1 MALQNLLAF
10 VLLLGALVFVH
21 ELGHFLFA
29 KAVGV
34 KVLRFSIGFGPPLLS
49 FSRGETEY
57 RIAALPLGGY
67 VKMAGE
73 IPGEDAAPEDEARS
87 YLAQAPWKRM
97 LIVVAGPAFN
107 LLFPL
112 LIFFVVIVSY
122 PQPSTSVLRVVPGMP
137 ADVAGIRVGDVVTEV
152 DGRPVRSLEEMQ
164 WALVGKAG
172 QRIPVVV
179 QRDGH
184 PVSVVVTPTAEGA
197 IRNRGLIGIAP
208 NRAPPVVGVR
218 SGGPAERA
226 GVRTLD
232 RVLTVNG
239 AAVPDLQAL
248 EREVSAAT
256 GPEVTLQ
263 LVRRIPAEV
272 PGLDASIPEVRT
284 VRVPRQ
290 EGAGMAGFGL
300 EPADI
305 YSLLYVGRV
314 LPGSAAAD
322 AGLVRGDRLEA
333 IDGKQLRSQ
342 EQLLRRLGE
351 LKDHPF
357 RLTWIHDGASH
368 EAEVRMR
375 PAKAAVETEGE
386 TEAFELGIRFESPTP
401 GDRGSDGKIRVGPG
415 LALLTATHR
424 LGESVAETATG
435 LAKLLTGQVS
445 FKNVGGPI
453 MIYGIAGKAAQAG
466 LDYFLNLMA
475 LISVNLGLINLI
487 PIPALDGFQLLS
499 AGWEAVRR
507 RPIPM
512 RAREIA
518 NAVGILALIV
528 LMVLVCVNDIS
539 RLFTH

>member
-1 MALQNLLAF
+1 MDLQNLAAF

-21 ELGHFLFA
+21 ELGHFVFA

-49 FSRGETEY
+49 FTRGETEY

-73 IPGEDAAPEDEARS
+73 VPGEDAAPEDEARS

-97 LIVVAGPAFN
+97 LIVAAGPAFN

-122 PQPSTSVLRVVPGMP
+122 PQPSTAVLRVVPGMP

-164 WALVGKAG
+164 WSLVGKAG
-172 QRIPVVV
+172 QRIPMVV
-179 QRDGH
+179 QRDGK
-184 PVSVVVTPTAEGA
+184 PVSLLITPTAEGA
-197 IRNRGLIGIAP
+197 SKNRGLIGIAP

-218 SGGPAERA
+218 SGSAAERA
-226 GVRTLD
+226 GVQTLD

-239 AAVPDLQAL
+239 TAVPDLPAL

-256 GPEVTLQ
+256 GPELTLQ

-272 PGLDASIPEVRT
+272 PGLEASVPEVRT

-290 EGAGMAGFGL
+290 EGAGMASFGL

-333 IDGKQLRSQ
+333 IDGKQLRSR
-342 EQLLRRLGE
+342 EQLLRRLAE
-351 LKDHPF
+351 LKDRPF
-357 RLTWIHDGASH
+357 NLTWIHDGASH

-375 PAKAAVETEGE
+375 AAKAGAESAGGDG
-386 TEAFELGIRFESPTP
+386 EAFELGIRFESATP
-401 GDRGSDGKIRVGPG
+401 GDRGSDVKIRVGPG
-415 LALLTATHR
+415 LALLTAAHR
-424 LGESVAETATG
+424 LGESVADTAAG
-435 LAKLLTGQVS
+435 LAKLFTGQVS

-475 LISVNLGLINLI
+475 LISVNLGLINLV

-518 NAVGILALIV
+518 NAVGIVALIV
-528 LMVLVCVNDIS
+528 LMVLVCVNDLT
-539 RLFTH
+539 R

>member
-1 MALQNLLAF
+1 MEFQNLAAF

-34 KVLRFSIGFGPPLLS
+34 KVLRFSIGFGPPLFS

-67 VKMAGE
+67 VKMAGGV
-73 IPGEDAAPEDEARS
+73 PGEDAAPEDEARS
-87 YLAQAPWKRM
+87 YLAQSPWKRM
-97 LIVVAGPAFN
+97 LIVAAGPAFN
-107 LLFPL
+107 LIFPL

-122 PQPSTSVLRVVPGMP
+122 PQPSTAVLRVVPGMP
-137 ADVAGIRVGDVVTEV
+137 ADTAGIRVGDVVTEV

-179 QRDGH
+179 QRDGQ
-184 PVSVVVTPTAEGA
+184 PVKLVVTPSSEGA
-197 IRNRGLIGIAP
+197 IKNRGLIGIAP
-208 NRAPPVVGVR
+208 NRAPPTVAVR
-218 SGGPAERA
+218 SGGPADRA
-226 GVRTLD
+226 GVQSLD
-232 RVLTVNG
+232 RVLAVNG
-239 AAVPDLQAL
+239 HPVGDLQAL
-248 EREVSAAT
+248 EHEIAGAT
-256 GPEVTLQ
+256 GAELTLN
-263 LVRRIPAEV
+263 LVRRVPAEV
-272 PGLDASIPEVRT
+272 PGLEGSVPEVQT
-284 VRVPRQ
+284 IRVPRG
-290 EGAGMAGFGL
+290 EGAGAAAFGL
-300 EPADI
+300 EPVDV

-333 IDGKQLRSQ
+333 IDGKQIRSR
-342 EQLLRRLGE
+342 EQLLKRLGE

-357 RLTWIHDGASH
+357 RLTWMHDGSPR

-375 PAKAAVETEGE
+375 PAKAAGE
-386 TEAFELGIRFESPTP
+386 SANGGGEAFELGLRFESGTP
-401 GDRGSDGKIRVGPG
+401 GDRGSDARVHVGPG
-415 LALLTATHR
+415 LAFLTATHR
-424 LGESVAETATG
+424 LGEAVIDTAAG
-435 LAKLLTGQVS
+435 LAMLLTGQVS

-475 LISVNLGLINLI
+475 LISVNLGLINLV

-518 NAVGILALIV
+518 NAVGIVALIV
-528 LMVLVCVNDIS
+528 LMVLVCVNDLT
-539 RLFTH
+539 R

>member
-1 MALQNLLAF
+1 MDLQNLAAF

-29 KAVGV
+29 KVVGV

-49 FSRGETEY
+49 FTRGETEY

-73 IPGEDAAPEDEARS
+73 VPGEDASPEDEARS
-87 YLAQAPWKRM
+87 YLAQSPWKRM
-97 LIVVAGPAFN
+97 LIVAAGPAFN
-107 LLFPL
+107 LIFPL

-122 PQPSTSVLRVVPGMP
+122 PQPSTAVLRVVPGMP
-137 ADVAGIRVGDVVTEV
+137 ADGAGIRPGDVVTEV

-179 QRDGH
+179 QREGR
-184 PVSVVVTPTAEGA
+184 PVKLVVTPSGEGA
-197 IRNRGLIGIAP
+197 SRNRGLIGIAP
-208 NRAPPVVGVR
+208 NRAPPVVAIR

-226 GVRTLD
+226 GIQMLD
-232 RVLTVNG
+232 RVLSVNG
-239 AAVPDLQAL
+239 RPVADLPAL
-248 EREVSAAT
+248 EREIAGVT
-256 GPEVTLQ
+256 GPELTLE
-263 LVRRIPAEV
+263 LARRVPAEV
-272 PGLDASIPEVRT
+272 PGLEGSVPEVKT
-284 VRVPRQ
+284 VRIPRQ
-290 EGAGMAGFGL
+290 EGAGMAAFGL
-300 EPADI
+300 EPADV

-322 AGLVRGDRLEA
+322 AGIVRGDRLEA
-333 IDGKQLRSQ
+333 IEGKQIRSR
-342 EQLLRRLGE
+342 EQLLRKLGE
-351 LKDHPF
+351 LKDRPF
-357 RLTWIHDGASH
+357 RLTWIHDGSPG

-375 PAKAAVETEGE
+375 PAKAADPASSES
-386 TEAFELGIRFESPTP
+386 EAFELGLRFESGTP
-401 GDRGSDGKIRVGPG
+401 GDRGSDAKVRVGPG
-415 LALLTATHR
+415 LALLTAAHR
-424 LGESVAETATG
+424 LGEAVAETAAG
-435 LAKLLTGQVS
+435 LAKLFTGQVS

-475 LISVNLGLINLI
+475 LISVNLGLINLV

-518 NAVGILALIV
+518 NAVGIVALIL
-528 LMVLVCVNDIS
+528 LMVLVCVNDLT
-539 RLFTH
+539 R

>member
-1 MALQNLLAF
+1 MDLQNLAAF

-49 FSRGETEY
+49 FTRGETEY

-73 IPGEDAAPEDEARS
+73 VPGEDASPEDEARS

-97 LIVVAGPAFN
+97 LIVAAGPAFN
-107 LLFPL
+107 LIFPL

-122 PQPSTSVLRVVPGMP
+122 PQPSTAVLRVVPGMP
-137 ADVAGIRVGDVVTEV
+137 ADGAGIRPGDVVTEV

-172 QRIPVVV
+172 QRIQVVV
-179 QRDGH
+179 QRDGR
-184 PVSVVVTPTAEGA
+184 PVKLVVTPSGEGA
-197 IRNRGLIGIAP
+197 SRNRGLIGIAP
-208 NRAPPVVGVR
+208 NRAPPVVAVR
-218 SGGPAERA
+218 SGGAAERA
-226 GVRTLD
+226 GVQMLD
-232 RVLTVNG
+232 RVLSVNG
-239 AAVPDLQAL
+239 RPVADLPAL
-248 EREVSAAT
+248 EREIAGTT
-256 GPEVTLQ
+256 GPELTLE
-263 LVRRIPAEV
+263 VARRVPAEV
-272 PGLDASIPEVRT
+272 PGLEGSVPEVKTLRI
-284 VRVPRQ
+284 PRQ
-290 EGAGMAGFGL
+290 EGAGTAAFGL
-300 EPADI
+300 EAADV

-314 LPGSAAAD
+314 LPGSAAGE
-322 AGLVRGDRLEA
+322 AGIVRGDRLEA
-333 IDGKQLRSQ
+333 IDGKQLRSR

-351 LKDHPF
+351 IKDRPF
-357 RLTWIHDGASH
+357 RLTWIHDGSPH

-375 PAKAAVETEGE
+375 PAKSADAANGE
-386 TEAFELGIRFESPTP
+386 TEAFELGLRFESGTP
-401 GDRGSDGKIRVGPG
+401 GDRGSDAKVRVGPG
-415 LALLTATHR
+415 LALLTAGHR
-424 LGESVAETATG
+424 LGEAVAETAAG
-435 LAKLLTGQVS
+435 LAKLFTGQVS
-445 FKNVGGPI
+445 FKNLGGPI

-475 LISVNLGLINLI
+475 LISVNLGLINLV

-518 NAVGILALIV
+518 NAVGIVALIV
-528 LMVLVCVNDIS
+528 LMVLVCVNDLT
-539 RLFTH
+539 R

>member
-1 MALQNLLAF
+1 MEFQNLAAF

-49 FSRGETEY
+49 FTRGETEY

-73 IPGEDAAPEDEARS
+73 VPGEDAAPEDEARS
-87 YLAQAPWKRM
+87 YLAQSPWKRM
-97 LIVVAGPAFN
+97 LIVAAGPAFN
-107 LLFPL
+107 LIFPL

-122 PQPSTSVLRVVPGMP
+122 PQPSTAVLRVVPGMP

-179 QRDGH
+179 QRDGQ
-184 PVSVVVTPTAEGA
+184 PLKLMVTPSGEGA
-197 IRNRGLIGIAP
+197 IKNRGLIGIAP
-208 NRAPPVVGVR
+208 NRAPPVVAVR
-218 SGGPAERA
+218 SGGPADRA
-226 GVRTLD
+226 GVQSLD
-232 RVLTVNG
+232 RVLSVNG
-239 AAVPDLQAL
+239 RPLGDLQAL
-248 EREVSAAT
+248 EQEIASAT
-256 GPEVTLQ
+256 GPELTLE
-263 LVRRIPAEV
+263 LVRRVPAEV
-272 PGLDASIPEVRT
+272 PGLEGSVPEVHT
-284 VRVPRQ
+284 VRVPRG
-290 EGAGMAGFGL
+290 EGTGAAAFGL
-300 EPADI
+300 EPADV

-322 AGLVRGDRLEA
+322 AGIVRGDRLEA
-333 IDGKQLRSQ
+333 IDGKQLRSRD
-342 EQLLRRLGE
+342 QLLRRLAE
-351 LKDHPF
+351 LKDRPF
-357 RLTWIHDGASH
+357 RLTWMHDGNPR

-375 PAKAAVETEGE
+375 PAKSADPANGEGG
-386 TEAFELGIRFESPTP
+386 EAFELGLRFESGIP
-401 GDRGSDGKIRVGPG
+401 GDRGSDAKVHVGPG
-415 LALLTATHR
+415 LAFLTATHR
-424 LGESVAETATG
+424 LGEAVADTASG

-475 LISVNLGLINLI
+475 LISVNLGLINLV

-518 NAVGILALIV
+518 NAVGIVALIV
-528 LMVLVCVNDIS
+528 LMVLVCVNDLT
-539 RLFTH
+539 R

>member
-1 MALQNLLAF
+1 MDLQNLAAF

-73 IPGEDAAPEDEARS
+73 VPGEDAAPEDEARS

-122 PQPSTSVLRVVPGMP
+122 PQPSTAVLRVVPGMP
-137 ADVAGIRVGDVVTEV
+137 ADVAGIKVGDVVTEV
-152 DGRPVRSLEEMQ
+152 DGRAVRSLEEMQ
-164 WALVGKAG
+164 WSLVGKAG

-179 QRDGH
+179 QRDGR
-184 PVSVVVTPTAEGA
+184 PVSLLITPTAEGA
-197 IRNRGLIGIAP
+197 SKNRGLIGIAP

-218 SGGPAERA
+218 SGSPAERA
-226 GVRTLD
+226 GVQTLD

-239 AAVPDLQAL
+239 TAVPDLPAL
-248 EREVSAAT
+248 EREISAAT
-256 GPEVTLQ
+256 GPELTLQ
-263 LVRRIPAEV
+263 LVRRVPAEV
-272 PGLDASIPEVRT
+272 PGLEASIPEVRT
-284 VRVPRQ
+284 VHVARQ
-290 EGAGMAGFGL
+290 EGAGMAAFGL
-300 EPADI
+300 EPADV

-333 IDGKQLRSQ
+333 IDGKQLRSR
-342 EQLLRRLGE
+342 EQLLRRLAE
-351 LKDHPF
+351 LKDRPF

-375 PAKAAVETEGE
+375 AAKAGAESAGGE
-386 TEAFELGIRFESPTP
+386 SDAFELGIRFESPTP
-401 GDRGSDGKIRVGPG
+401 GDRGSDMKIRVGPG

-424 LGESVAETATG
+424 LGESVADTAAG
-435 LAKLLTGQVS
+435 LAKLFTGQVS

-475 LISVNLGLINLI
+475 LISVNLGLINLV

-518 NAVGILALIV
+518 NAVGIVALIV
-528 LMVLVCVNDIS
+528 LMVLVCVNDLT
-539 RLFTH
+539 R

>member
-1 MALQNLLAF
+1 MDFQNLAAF

-73 IPGEDAAPEDEARS
+73 VPGEDAAPEDEARS
-87 YLAQAPWKRM
+87 YLAQSPWKRM

-184 PVSVVVTPTAEGA
+184 RVSLMVTPTAEGA
-197 IRNRGLIGIAP
+197 SKNRGLIGIAP

-226 GVRTLD
+226 GVQTLD

-239 AAVPDLQAL
+239 NAVPDLPAL

-256 GPEVTLQ
+256 GSELTLQ

-272 PGLDASIPEVRT
+272 PGLEASVPEVRT
-284 VRVPRQ
+284 VHVPRQ
-290 EGAGMAGFGL
+290 EGAGMASFGL

-314 LPGSAAAD
+314 LP
-322 AGLVRGDRLEA
+322 
-333 IDGKQLRSQ
+333 
-342 EQLLRRLGE
+342 
-351 LKDHPF
+351 
-357 RLTWIHDGASH
+357 AS
-368 EAEVRMR
+368 
-375 PAKAAVETEGE
+375 
-386 TEAFELGIRFESPTP
+386 
-401 GDRGSDGKIRVGPG
+401 
-415 LALLTATHR
+415 
-424 LGESVAETATG
+424 
-435 LAKLLTGQVS
+435 
-445 FKNVGGPI
+445 
-453 MIYGIAGKAAQAG
+453 
-466 LDYFLNLMA
+466 
-475 LISVNLGLINLI
+475 
-487 PIPALDGFQLLS
+487 
-499 AGWEAVRR
+499 
-507 RPIPM
+507 
-512 RAREIA
+512 
-518 NAVGILALIV
+518 
-528 LMVLVCVNDIS
+528 
-539 RLFTH
+539 

>member
-1 MALQNLLAF
+1 MDLQNLAAF

-34 KVLRFSIGFGPPLLS
+34 KVLRFSIDFGPPLFS
-49 FSRGETEY
+49 FTRGETEY

-73 IPGEDAAPEDEARS
+73 VPGEDAAPEDESRS
-87 YLAQAPWKRM
+87 YLAQSPWKRM

-107 LLFPL
+107 LIFPL
-112 LIFFVVIVSY
+112 LIYFVVIVSY
-122 PQPSTSVLRVVPGMP
+122 PQASTAVLRVIPGMP
-137 ADVAGIRVGDVVTEV
+137 AAEAGIRVGDVVTEV

-164 WALVGKAG
+164 WALVGQAG
-172 QRIPVVV
+172 HRIPVVV
-179 QRDGH
+179 QRDGQR
-184 PVSVVVTPTAEGA
+184 VQLLVTPTGEGA
-197 IRNRGLIGIAP
+197 SRNRRLISIAP
-208 NRAPPVVGVR
+208 NRAPPVVSVQP
-218 SGGPAERA
+218 GGPADRA

-232 RVLTVNG
+232 RILSVDGQPVSDLTS
-239 AAVPDLQAL
+239 L
-248 EREVSAAT
+248 ERDVAAAR
-256 GPEVTLQ
+256 GPELVLQ
-263 LVRRIPAEV
+263 LMRRVPAEV
-272 PGLDASIPEVRT
+272 PGLDGTLPEVQT

-290 EGAGMAGFGL
+290 DGAGMAAFGL
-300 EPADI
+300 QAADI

-322 AGLVRGDRLEA
+322 AGLVRGDQVIA
-333 IDGKQLRSQ
+333 VDGKPVLSRDQLA
-342 EQLLRRLGE
+342 RRLGE

-357 RLTWIHDGASH
+357 RLRWIHEGTSR
-368 EAEVRMR
+368 EAEVKLRLAKGE
-375 PAKAAVETEGE
+375 PASGE
-386 TEAFELGIRFESPTP
+386 TEAFELGLRFESGTP
-401 GDRGSDGKIRVGPG
+401 GEKGSDAKVRVGPG
-415 LALLTATHR
+415 LALVTAAHR
-424 LGESVAETATG
+424 LGEAVADTAGG
-435 LAKLLTGQVS
+435 LAKLVTGQVS

-475 LISVNLGLINLI
+475 LISVNLGLINLV

-518 NAVGILALIV
+518 NAVGIVALIL
-528 LMVLVCVNDIS
+528 LMVLVCVNDLT
-539 RLFTH
+539 R

>member
-1 MALQNLLAF
+1 MDLQNLAAF

-49 FSRGETEY
+49 FTRGETEY

-73 IPGEDAAPEDEARS
+73 VPGEDAAPEDEARS

-122 PQPSTSVLRVVPGMP
+122 PQPSTAVLRVVPGMP
-137 ADVAGIRVGDVVTEV
+137 ADAAGIRVGDVVTEV
-152 DGRPVRSLEEMQ
+152 DGRAVRSLEEMQ

-179 QRDGH
+179 QRDGR
-184 PVSVVVTPTAEGA
+184 PVSLMITPTAEGA
-197 IRNRGLIGIAP
+197 SKNRGLIGIAP
-208 NRAPPVVGVR
+208 NRAPPVVAVR
-218 SGGPAERA
+218 SGSAAERA
-226 GVRTLD
+226 GVQTLD

-239 AAVPDLQAL
+239 MAVPDLPAL
-248 EREVSAAT
+248 EREVSSAT
-256 GPEVTLQ
+256 APELTLQ

-272 PGLDASIPEVRT
+272 PGLEASVPEVRT
-284 VRVPRQ
+284 VRLPRQ
-290 EGAGMAGFGL
+290 EGAGMAAFGL
-300 EPADI
+300 EAADI

-333 IDGKQLRSQ
+333 IDGKQLRSR
-342 EQLLRRLGE
+342 EQLIRRLAE
-351 LKDHPF
+351 LKDRPF
-357 RLTWIHDGASH
+357 RLTWIHDGATH
-368 EAEVRMR
+368 EGEVRMR
-375 PAKAAVETEGE
+375 AAKAGAEATGGE
-386 TEAFELGIRFESPTP
+386 SEAFELGIRFESATP
-401 GDRGSDGKIRVGPG
+401 GDRGSDVKIRVGPG

-424 LGESVAETATG
+424 LGESVADTAAG
-435 LAKLLTGQVS
+435 LAKLFTGQVS

-475 LISVNLGLINLI
+475 LISVNLGLINLV

-518 NAVGILALIV
+518 NAVGIVALIV
-528 LMVLVCVNDIS
+528 LMVLVCVNDLT
-539 RLFTH
+539 R

>member
-1 MALQNLLAF
+1 MEFQNLAAF

-49 FSRGETEY
+49 FTRGETEY

-73 IPGEDAAPEDEARS
+73 VPGEDAAPEDDARS
-87 YLAQAPWKRM
+87 YLAQSPWKRM
-97 LIVVAGPAFN
+97 LIVAAGPAFN
-107 LLFPL
+107 LIFPL

-122 PQPSTSVLRVVPGMP
+122 PQPSTAVLRVVPGMP

-172 QRIPVVV
+172 QRVPVVV
-179 QRDGH
+179 QRDGKL
-184 PVSVVVTPTAEGA
+184 VKLVVTPSREGA
-197 IRNRGLIGIAP
+197 IKNRGLIGIAP
-208 NRAPPVVGVR
+208 NRAPPVVAVR

-226 GVRTLD
+226 GVQTLD

-239 AAVPDLQAL
+239 HPLGDLQGL
-248 EREVSAAT
+248 ERELSSAT
-256 GPEVTLQ
+256 GPEITLE

-272 PGLDASIPEVRT
+272 PGLEGSVPEIQT
-284 VRVPRQ
+284 VRVPRG
-290 EGAGMAGFGL
+290 EGTGAAAFGL
-300 EPADI
+300 EPADV

-322 AGLVRGDRLEA
+322 AGIVRGDRLEA
-333 IDGKQLRSQ
+333 VDGKQLRSR
-342 EQLLRRLGE
+342 EQLIRRLAE

-357 RLTWIHDGASH
+357 RLTWMHDGSPR
-368 EAEVRMR
+368 EAEVKMR
-375 PAKAAVETEGE
+375 PAKAAGDPANGEGG
-386 TEAFELGIRFESPTP
+386 EAFELGLRFESGMP
-401 GDRGSDGKIRVGPG
+401 GDHGSDAKVHVGPG
-415 LALLTATHR
+415 VAFLTAAHR
-424 LGESVAETATG
+424 LGEAVADTAAG

-475 LISVNLGLINLI
+475 LISVNLGLINLV

-518 NAVGILALIV
+518 NAVGIVALIV
-528 LMVLVCVNDIS
+528 LMVLVCVNDLT
-539 RLFTH
+539 R

>member
-1 MALQNLLAF
+1 MDLQNLAAF

-21 ELGHFLFA
+21 ELGHFLVA

-34 KVLRFSIGFGPPLLS
+34 KVLRFSIGFGPPLFS
-49 FSRGETEY
+49 FTRGETEY

-73 IPGEDAAPEDEARS
+73 VPGEDATPEDEARS
-87 YLAQAPWKRM
+87 YLAQPPWKRM

-107 LLFPL
+107 LIFPL

-122 PQPSTSVLRVVPGMP
+122 PQPSTAVLRVIPGMP
-137 ADVAGIRVGDVVTEV
+137 AAEAGIRVGDVVTEV

-172 QRIPVVV
+172 RRIPVVV
-179 QRDGH
+179 QRDGQ
-184 PVSVVVTPTAEGA
+184 PVRLVVTPSAEGA
-197 IRNRGLIGIAP
+197 TRNRGLIGIAP

-218 SGGPAERA
+218 RGGPAERA
-226 GVRTLD
+226 GVQTLD
-232 RVLTVNG
+232 RVLSVNG
-239 AAVPDLQAL
+239 RPVADLPAL
-248 EREVSAAT
+248 EREVASAT
-256 GPEVTLQ
+256 GPELTLQ
-263 LVRRIPAEV
+263 IIRRVPAEV
-272 PGLDASIPEVRT
+272 PGLEASVPRVET
-284 VRVPRQ
+284 VQVPRQ
-290 EGAGMAGFGL
+290 DGTAMAAFGL
-300 EPADI
+300 EPADV

-322 AGLVRGDRLEA
+322 AGFVRGDRLEA
-333 IDGKQLRSQ
+333 IDGKQIRSR
-342 EQLLRRLGE
+342 EQLFRRLAE
-351 LKDHPF
+351 LKDRPF
-357 RLTWIHDGASH
+357 RLTWVHDGASR
-368 EAEVRMR
+368 EAELRMR
-375 PAKAAVETEGE
+375 PAKASGDGAGGE
-386 TEAFELGIRFESPTP
+386 AEAFELGIRFESGTP
-401 GDRGSDGKIRVGPG
+401 GDKGSDAKVRVSPG
-415 LALLTATHR
+415 LALVTAAHR
-424 LGESVAETATG
+424 LGEAIADTAAG

-475 LISVNLGLINLI
+475 IISVNLGLINLV

-499 AGWEAVRR
+499 AAWEAVRR

-518 NAVGILALIV
+518 NAVGIVALIV
-528 LMVLVCVNDIS
+528 LMVLVCVNDLT
-539 RLFTH
+539 R

>member
-1 MALQNLLAF
+1 MDLQNLAAF

-49 FSRGETEY
+49 FTRGETEY

-73 IPGEDAAPEDEARS
+73 VPGEDASPEDEARS
-87 YLAQAPWKRM
+87 YLAQSPWKRM
-97 LIVVAGPAFN
+97 LIVAAGPAFN
-107 LLFPL
+107 LIFPL

-122 PQPSTSVLRVVPGMP
+122 PQPSTAVLRVVPGMP
-137 ADVAGIRVGDVVTEV
+137 ADGAGIRPGDVVTEV
-152 DGRPVRSLEEMQ
+152 DGRSVRSLEEMQ

-172 QRIPVVV
+172 QRIAVVV
-179 QRDGH
+179 QRDGR
-184 PVSVVVTPTAEGA
+184 PVKVVVTPSGEGA
-197 IRNRGLIGIAP
+197 SRNRGLIGIAP
-208 NRAPPVVGVR
+208 NRAPPVVAIR

-226 GVRTLD
+226 GVQMLD
-232 RVLTVNG
+232 RVLSVNG
-239 AAVPDLQAL
+239 RPVADLPAL
-248 EREVSAAT
+248 EREIAGVT
-256 GPEVTLQ
+256 GPELTLE
-263 LVRRIPAEV
+263 LARRVPAEV
-272 PGLDASIPEVRT
+272 PGLEGSVPEVKT
-284 VRVPRQ
+284 VRIPRQ
-290 EGAGMAGFGL
+290 EGAGMAAFGL
-300 EPADI
+300 EPADV
-305 YSLLYVGRV
+305 YSLLYAGRV

-322 AGLVRGDRLEA
+322 AGIVRGDRLEA
-333 IDGKQLRSQ
+333 IEGKQIRSR
-342 EQLLRRLGE
+342 EQLLRKLGE
-351 LKDHPF
+351 LKDRPF
-357 RLTWIHDGASH
+357 RLTWIHDGSPR

-375 PAKAAVETEGE
+375 PAKAADPATGE
-386 TEAFELGIRFESPTP
+386 SEAFELGLRFESGTP
-401 GDRGSDGKIRVGPG
+401 GDRGSDAKVRVGPG
-415 LALLTATHR
+415 LALLTAAHR
-424 LGESVAETATG
+424 LGEAVAETAAG
-435 LAKLLTGQVS
+435 LAKLFTGQVS

-475 LISVNLGLINLI
+475 LISVNLGLINLV

-518 NAVGILALIV
+518 NAVGIVALIL
-528 LMVLVCVNDIS
+528 LMVLVCVNDLT
-539 RLFTH
+539 R

>member
-1 MALQNLLAF
+1 MDFQNLAAF

-49 FSRGETEY
+49 FTRGETEY

-87 YLAQAPWKRM
+87 YLAQSPWKRM

-107 LLFPL
+107 LIFPL

-122 PQPSTSVLRVVPGMP
+122 PQPSTAVLRVVPGMP
-137 ADVAGIRVGDVVTEV
+137 ADAAGIRVNDVVTEV

-172 QRIPVVV
+172 QRIPVEV

-184 PVSVVVTPTAEGA
+184 RIDLVLTPTSEGA
-197 IRNRGLIGIAP
+197 IKNRGLIGIAP
-208 NRAPPVVGVR
+208 NRAPPVVEVR
-218 SGGPAERA
+218 AGGPAERA
-226 GVRTLD
+226 GVQMLD
-232 RVLTVNG
+232 RVLSVNG
-239 AAVPDLQAL
+239 HPVGDLQAL
-248 EREVSAAT
+248 EREVAGAT
-256 GPEVTLQ
+256 GPELTLE
-263 LVRRIPAEV
+263 LSRRVPAAV
-272 PGLDASIPEVRT
+272 PGLEGTVPEIQT

-290 EGAGMAGFGL
+290 AGAGLAAFGL
-300 EPADI
+300 DGADV
-305 YSLLYVGRV
+305 YSLLYAGRV
-314 LPGSAAAD
+314 VPGSAAAD
-322 AGLVRGDRLEA
+322 AGMVRGDRLDA
-333 IDGKQLRSQ
+333 IDGKQIRSR
-342 EQLLRRLGE
+342 EQLLRKLGE
-351 LKDHPF
+351 LKDRPF
-357 RLTWIHDGASH
+357 RLTWIHDGSPH

-375 PAKAAVETEGE
+375 PAKASADPSTGEGG
-386 TEAFELGIRFESPTP
+386 EAFELGLRFESGTP
-401 GDRGSDGKIRVGPG
+401 GDRGSDARVHVGPG
-415 LALLTATHR
+415 LAFLTATHR
-424 LGESVAETATG
+424 LGEAVADTAAG
-435 LAKLLTGQVS
+435 LAKLFTGQVS

-475 LISVNLGLINLI
+475 LISVNLGLINLV

-499 AGWEAVRR
+499 AAWEAVRR

-518 NAVGILALIV
+518 NAVGIVALIV
-528 LMVLVCVNDIS
+528 LMVLVCVNDLT
-539 RLFTH
+539 R